1 MILDPIDQNI
11 RNQGFNFVPFDKYLA
26 DGFQPKTLDMSGG
39 ISTLPMSSSMVPLIL
54 NPSEGGGDGSGGITT
69 APNNSGFDYEFD
81 ALGGLNNPDNVGLT
95 EEEQDA
101 LDKVQNPGF
110 TKGQIGSL
118 GLQGFF
124 NPLGAI
130 INTYRTQKKNE
141 AAAIEAAKAAAQAAD
156 EARQA
161 ERARAANPGVYAR
174 ADAMGFTDGRGGGF
188 GSRSTGTN
196 ENFSNETG
204 RGRTGYS
211 EGGLATMFTRR
222 R

>member
-1 MILDPIDQNI
+1 MFGED
-11 RNQGFNFVPFDKYLA
+11 
-26 DGFQPKTLDMSGG
+26 
-39 ISTLPMSSSMVPLIL
+39 
-54 NPSEGGGDGSGGITT
+54 GGGGGITA

-204 RGRTGYS
+204 RGRTGYMM
-211 EGGLATMFTRR
+211 GGLTDLVDIYD
-222 R
+222 